1 MSNVAISDL
10 PVATV
15 INATDIIPFVQ
26 PASAGT
32 TKTITK
38 TLLFTS
44 PTMVTP
50 VLGTPASGT
59 LTNTTGLPLTTGVT
73 GTLPVANGGTGVTT
87 STGTTNVV
95 LSNSPTLV
103 TPALGAATGTSLT
116 LTGLASVGT
125 TLGVTGNT
133 SLATTPVL
141 YSGNGSVSSGRLIG
155 RYSYETATPGGAYFF
170 DYNNTSTISI
180 ADATIAALLATSI
193 DTTITNAN
201 ALTAFGT
208 SYGAKN
214 AGLSFVSGTQSDILR
229 VAISLAPL
237 LDADI
242 NAVVVGYTAVGPRIL
257 IQNYALN
264 DDTANAISYV
274 GDEHRFYYA
283 GSVVAKISSIGLGI
297 AGSLTVSK
305 LTGSPVAATT
315 IASAATIAP
324 IRSITFI
331 SGTAA
336 VETITAI
343 APFTTGG
350 GTITLIP
357 TGVFTWTT
365 AGNIALAG
373 TAVVSRALTMTYDS
387 TTTKWYPSYV

>member
-1 MSNVAISDL
+1 MAQSGYTPISL
-10 PVATV
+10 YYSATV
-15 INATDIIPFVQ
+15 AAVPTAGNLVDGELALNTNDGKLYFKNSSGVVTLLVGATAGSVGGSNTQVQYNNAGVFSGITG
-26 PASAGT
+26 ATSNGT
-32 TKTITK
+32 T
-38 TLLFTS
+38 L
-44 PTMVTP
+44 
-50 VLGTPASGT
+50 
-59 LTNTTGLPLTTGVT
+59 
-73 GTLPVANGGTGVTT
+73 
-87 STGTTNVV
+87 
-95 LSNSPTLV
+95 TLV
-103 TPALGAATGTSLT
+103 APVLGAATGTSLT
-116 LTGLASVGT
+116 LTGLATVGT
-125 TLGVTGNT
+125 TLGVTGST

-170 DYNNTSTISI
+170 DYNNTSTISV
-180 ADATIAALLATSI
+180 ADATIVALLATTI
-193 DTTITNAN
+193 NTTITNAN

-214 AGLSFVSGTQSDILR
+214 AGLSFVSGTKSDVLR
-229 VAISLAPL
+229 VAVSLTPL

-257 IQNYALN
+257 IQNYDLN

-274 GDEHRFYYA
+274 GDVHRFFYA
-283 GSVVAKISSIGLGI
+283 GSEVTTISSTGLDI
-297 AGSLTVSK
+297 DGSLTVSK
-305 LTGSPVAATT
+305 LTGTAGAAPT

-324 IRSITFI
+324 TKDITFI

-336 VETITAI
+336 VVTITAI

-350 GTITLIP
+350 GTITLLP
-357 TGVFTWTT
+357 TGAFTWTT

-387 TTTKWYPSYV
+387 GTTKWYPSYV

>member
-1 MSNVAISDL
+1 MTTVAISGL

-26 PASAGT
+26 PATAGT
-32 TKTITK
+32 TKSITK
-38 TLLFTS
+38 TKLFDSPAIATPTITNPTVSTGTFATPTITNPTVSTGTFTS
-44 PTMVTP
+44 PALVTP
-50 VLGTPASGT
+50 VI
-59 LTNTTGLPLTTGVT
+59 
-73 GTLPVANGGTGVTT
+73 
-87 STGTTNVV
+87 
-95 LSNSPTLV
+95 
-103 TPALGAATGTSLT
+103 GAATGTSLA
-116 LTGLASVGT
+116 LTGLATVGT
-125 TLGVTGNT
+125 TFGVTGNT

-170 DYNNTSTISI
+170 DYNNTSTITV

-283 GSVVAKISSIGLGI
+283 GMSISE
-297 AGSLTVSK
+297 
-305 LTGSPVAATT
+305 
-315 IASAATIAP
+315 
-324 IRSITFI
+324 I
-331 SGTAA
+331 SC
-336 VETITAI
+336 
-343 APFTTGG
+343 
-350 GTITLIP
+350 
-357 TGVFTWTT
+357 
-365 AGNIALAG
+365 
-373 TAVVSRALTMTYDS
+373 
-387 TTTKWYPSYV
+387 